1 MEWSDDDDSGRVTTH
16 EGDVDARGR
25 PHGFGR
31 ATYGDGSTYE
41 GDFRRGVRDGFGTLT
56 LPASDDDDDDEERA
70 RARYVGGWRDD
81 VPHGDGRQISSDGCA
96 LEGTFSGGMP
106 VGDVVSTY
114 ADGVAVRYVG
124 ELGEDGDYGGVGTSR
139 EEDVGGCVT
148 CLLYTSPSP
157 RD

>member
-56 LPASDDDDDDEERA
+56 LPASDDDDDEERA

-124 ELGEDGDYGGVGTSR
+124 ELGD
-139 EEDVGGCVT
+139 